1 MKILLVNP
9 PKYKNIDFVRE
20 GRCMQPKNVWNN
32 IWPPLT
38 LNYLAT
44 ILQKTNHIKL
54 IDCIAEK
61 KNFYNLKNEI
71 ESVSP
76 EIIIINNGF
85 PTIQGDLKVGEIA
98 KNINKNIV
106 TIAFGIFPTLLPEE
120 TLDCFKIDYAIL
132 CEPEITIQE
141 LIGTIKD
148 NKNINNVNGI
158 AFKKNNKI
166 IFTKKREF
174 LKDLDNE
181 LGIPDRDIIKNELY
195 NFPFDKK
202 PFTLILLARGCPY
215 KCTFCVSPL
224 YYGKKFRT
232 RDPKKVVD
240 EIEICI
246 NKYNIINFIF
256 WGESFTL
263 KKRYGMKICNEII
276 KRKLKLK
283 WVTTSRVD
291 TLDLELLK
299 KMKKAGCY
307 LLGLGIETP
316 NEEILK
322 NVRKLTT
329 IKDIK
334 KAITLCKQA
343 GIKTMGHFM
352 FGLPGE
358 TRKTAKKTI
367 KFAKNCGVDYAQFYC
382 AVPYPKTEY
391 WKELKKKNQ
400 IVSKNWDLYQQNYA
414 VIKTSELTPQDIMN
428 FRTKGFNS
436 FYIRAKFFLNH
447 LKSLHSLGEIYN
459 TMGAIS
465 SVVKWFVPKK
475 R

>member
-1 MKILLVNP
+1 MVEVVLFSPSLSDAYGKLDIKKIDYGNP
-9 PKYKNIDFVRE
+9 PIGIAYISSYLKKNNHSVKVIDLNLLKHPFKHIRRVIQKEKPKCIGISCMTPSFEQVKKIAQLVKDVDKNIKVVV
-20 GRCMQPKNVWNN
+20 GGPHPSALHKQ
-32 IWPPLT
+32 
-38 LNYLAT
+38 T
-44 ILQKTNHIKL
+44 IAI
-54 IDCIAEK
+54 
-61 KNFYNLKNEI
+61 NEI
-71 ESVSP
+71 DIVVYGEGEETMLDLLEGVNISK
-76 EIIIINNGF
+76 IKGIFYKKGKKIIINPPRQPINNLDALPF
-85 PTIQGDLKVGEIA
+85 PDYEELK
-98 KNINKNIV
+98 INKTYWRYGSAFFPHRVGIV
-106 TIAFGIFPTLLPEE
+106 TS
-120 TLDCFKIDYAIL
+120 
-132 CEPEITIQE
+132 
-141 LIGTIKD
+141 
-148 NKNINNVNGI
+148 
-158 AFKKNNKI
+158 
-166 IFTKKREF
+166 
-174 LKDLDNE
+174 
-181 LGIPDRDIIKNELY
+181 
-195 NFPFDKK
+195 
-202 PFTLILLARGCPY
+202 RGCPY